1 MDERPS
7 AREAGGRVKYPRP
20 CRMLPRWY
28 IESVSR
34 CWPAEVVAST
44 YQQMFY
50 AALGSSEVGL

>member
-1 MDERPS
+1 
-7 AREAGGRVKYPRP
+7 
-20 CRMLPRWY
+20 MLPRWY

-50 AALGSSEVGL
+50 AALGSSEVGLQNTKTTEEPVENERRRLRPV